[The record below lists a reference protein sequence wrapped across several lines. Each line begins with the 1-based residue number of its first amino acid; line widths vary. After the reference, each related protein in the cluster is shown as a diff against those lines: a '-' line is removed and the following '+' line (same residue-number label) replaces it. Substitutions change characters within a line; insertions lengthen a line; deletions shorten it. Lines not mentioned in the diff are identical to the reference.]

1 MKTGLFPGKFNII
14 HQGHISAALEAY
26 SIVDHLY
33 IVVLYDE
40 EYEEKRYAEF
50 GIPIISPWVRER
62 WWKTIM
68 RDLENVTVLS
78 LSSKNTFNFFD
89 WQKSTKEMLKVTGSI
104 TDIFSSELEYEAF
117 FKKLYPTSLIH
128 TLIKKSEVSAT
139 QIFKEG
145 IYSSW
150 SLLPRVVQNYFVQK
164 IVILGAESSGKTT
177 LTRKLALWYQTEKVE
192 EVARSFWEYYG
203 GGFGK
208 VLDSEDYKALTYQ
221 QKNQEYLK
229 IKKANRFLFID
240 TETIVTQI
248 WLSLYENSELAVLNA
263 IANDES
269 YDLYLLIRPDLPFIQ
284 DGTRNFEK
292 KRWTVYQKME
302 EYLIKYNK
310 PYVVLDGTANQQFEQ
325 ARCQIETR
333 LILKS

>member
-1 MKTGLFPGKFNII
+1 MKIGLFPGKFNII

-26 SIVDHLY
+26 SFVDHLY

-40 EYEEKRYAEF
+40 EYEEERYTEF
-50 GIPIISPWVRER
+50 GIPVISPWTRER

-78 LSSKNTFNFFD
+78 LSSKNTFNFCD
-89 WQKSTKEMLKVTGSI
+89 WEQSTKEMLEVTGPV
-104 TDIFSSELEYEAF
+104 TDIFSSELEYETF
-117 FKKLYPTSLIH
+117 FKKLYPTSQIH
-128 TLIKKSEVSAT
+128 TLIKKRGISAT

-145 IYSSW
+145 IYASW
-150 SLLPRVVQNYFVQK
+150 SLLPRIVQNYFVQK

-192 EVARSFWEYYG
+192 EVARRFWEYYG

-221 QKNQEYLK
+221 QKNQEYQK

-240 TETIVTQI
+240 TETIVTQV
-248 WLSLYENSELAVLNA
+248 WLNLYENTELTVLDA
-263 IANDES
+263 IANDEK
-269 YDLYLLIRPDLPFIQ
+269 YDLYLLIKPDLPFVQ

-292 KRWTVYQKME
+292 ERLIIYQKMKE
-302 EYLIKYNK
+302 HLIKYNK
-310 PYVVLDGTANQQFEQ
+310 PYVVLAGTASQQFEQ
-325 ARCQIETR
+325 ARCQIEKR
-333 LILKS
+333 LI